1 MDHGPKIAQVA
12 QLVGD
17 PARANMLAR
26 LMDGRALT
34 AMELAEVAGVSP
46 QTTSGH
52 LAKLQ
57 GTGLLSVARQ
67 GRHRYFRL
75 ASADIARLL
84 EAIMV
89 VAPATAAPKAG
100 VPAGGRR
107 DADKLREA
115 RTCYDHLAGRV
126 AVAVADSLAARSC
139 LDLTPDGG
147 DVTPR
152 GLAFFEEAGITLPTA
167 SRRRAY
173 CRPCLDWSERRPHI
187 AGAVGAA
194 ILSHALDRGWLRRL
208 KETRA
213 LDLTPVGRRAFADTF
228 GVRLDG

>member
-17 PARANMLAR
+17 PARANMLAA
-26 LMDGRALT
+26 LLDGRALT
-34 AMELAEVAGVSP
+34 AKELAETAGVSP
-46 QTTSGH
+46 QTTSSH
-52 LAKLQ
+52 LAKLHD
-57 GTGLLSVARQ
+57 TGLLSLERQ

-75 ASADIARLL
+75 ASQDVARLL

-89 VAPATAAPKAG
+89 VAEAG
-100 VPAGGRR
+100 PVRCDPWRGG
-107 DADKLREA
+107 DSLRIA
-115 RTCYDHLAGRV
+115 RTCYDHLAGRL
-126 AVAVADSLAARSC
+126 AVAVADTLVDRGC
-139 LDLTPDGG
+139 LEMNADGG
-147 DVTPR
+147 DVTPA
-152 GLAFFEEAGITLPTA
+152 GLAFFETSGIALPPA

-194 ILSHALDRGWLRRL
+194 ILGHALERGWVRRQQGS
-208 KETRA
+208 RA
-213 LDLTPVGRRAFADTF
+213 LDLTPFGRQGFSDTF

>member
-34 AMELAEVAGVSP
+34 AKELAEVAGVSP

-89 VAPATAAPKAG
+89 VAPATAASKTGAA
-100 VPAGGRR
+100 AGGRR

-126 AVAVADSLAARSC
+126 AVAVADALAERCC

-152 GLAFFEEAGITLPTA
+152 GLAFFERAGIALPTA

-208 KETRA
+208 EETRA